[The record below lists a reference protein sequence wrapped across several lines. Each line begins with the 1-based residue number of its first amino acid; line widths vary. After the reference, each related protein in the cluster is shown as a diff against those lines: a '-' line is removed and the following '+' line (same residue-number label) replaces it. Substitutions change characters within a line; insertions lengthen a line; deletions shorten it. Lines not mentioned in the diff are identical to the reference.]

1 MNFRTFIFWVHL
13 VIGVAG
19 GIIILM
25 MSLTGVVLTYE
36 AQINRWDQQEYRS
49 QERATHSEPLT
60 IDELLLHISDHV
72 PDATPSAITI
82 RHNQLEPAV
91 VNVGGGISMFF
102 DRYSGQPLGNNDRP
116 IRRFLRSVMYW
127 HRWFA
132 LDGDNRIYGRT
143 ITNTANLGFLFL
155 VISGA
160 YLWWPKTWSLSALRP
175 ITWFRAGLKGR
186 ARNFN
191 WHNVIGLW
199 MALPLAIIVFSGSAI
214 GYRWVTNGIYFAFG
228 ENPPR
233 QSTITSQSDVTDA
246 NVNEQRHY
254 ASYQP
259 MFDQANIDA
268 QLWNAITLRMPADNA
283 ERVLL
288 LVDRGTG
295 RQPSK
300 QYELAFDR
308 ENGGLVERTG
318 YPAYSPARKFGRWLR
333 FAHTGEVYGF
343 LGQTIAGIAAAGAV
357 VLVWTGLAM
366 AWRRF
371 QNTQSKQSRPSPGE
385 RLR

>member
-1 MNFRTFIFWVHL
+1 
-13 VIGVAG
+13 
-19 GIIILM
+19 M

-36 AQINRWDQQEYRS
+36 SQINRWDQQEYRS
-49 QERATHSEPLT
+49 QEQATRSESLT
-60 IDELLLHISDHV
+60 IDELLPHIAEHT
-72 PDATPSAITI
+72 PDTTPSAVTI
-82 RHNQLEPAV
+82 RHNHLEPAV
-91 VNVGGGISMFF
+91 VNVGGGLSMFF
-102 DRYSGQPLGNNDRP
+102 DRYSGQPLGNSDRP

-143 ITNTANLGFLFL
+143 VTGAANLGFLFL
-155 VISGA
+155 VVSGV
-160 YLWWPKTWSLSALRP
+160 YLWWPKTWSLSLLRQ

-199 MALPLAIIVFSGSAI
+199 MSLPLVIIVFSGSAI
-214 GYRWVTNGIYFAFG
+214 GYRWVSDSIYWVLG
-228 ENPPR
+228 ENPPVR
-233 QSTITSQSDVTDA
+233 ATTTNQSDVEDNNTD
-246 NVNEQRHY
+246 EQRPY
-254 ASYQP
+254 AAYQP
-259 MFDQANIDA
+259 MFDQAKKDA
-268 QLWNAITLRMPADNA
+268 QVWNAITLRLPIDNA
-283 ERVLL
+283 ERVVL

-308 ENGGLVERTG
+308 DNGELIERTG
-318 YPAYSPARKFGRWLR
+318 YPTYSPARKFRRWLR
-333 FAHTGEVYGF
+333 FAHTGEVYGL
-343 LGQTIAGIAAAGAV
+343 LGQTLAGIAASGAV
-357 VLVWTGLAM
+357 VLAWTGLAM

-371 QNTQSKQSRPSPGE
+371 RNAQSKQSRPSPGD

>member
-1 MNFRTFIFWVHL
+1 MNLRTLLFWTHL
-13 VIGVAG
+13 IVGVAAG
-19 GIIILM
+19 LIILM

-36 AQINRWDQQEYRS
+36 SQINRWDQQEYKS
-49 QERATHSEPLT
+49 QDQATRSEPLT
-60 IDELLLHISDHV
+60 LDELLLHIAEHT

-82 RHNQLEPAV
+82 RHNHLEPAV

-102 DRYSGQPLGNNDRP
+102 DRYSGQPLGNSDRP
-116 IRRFLRSVMYW
+116 TRRFLRSVMYW

-132 LDGDNRIYGRT
+132 LDGDNRIYGRALT
-143 ITNTANLGFLFL
+143 GAANLGFLFL
-155 VISGA
+155 VISGV
-160 YLWWPKTWSLSALRP
+160 YLWWPRTWSLTQLRP
-175 ITWFRAGLKGR
+175 AIWFRAGLKGR

-199 MALPLAIIVFSGSAI
+199 MALPLVIIVFSGSAI
-214 GYRWVTNGIYFAFG
+214 GYRWFSDGIYLAFG
-228 ENPPR
+228 ENPPIR
-233 QSTITSQSDVTDA
+233 AAATSRSDADETNST
-246 NVNEQRHY
+246 EQRHY

-259 MFDQANIDA
+259 MFEQANVDA
-268 QLWNAITLRMPADNA
+268 PMWTAITLRLPVDNA

-308 ENGGLVERTG
+308 ENGDLVERIG
-318 YPAYSPARKFGRWLR
+318 YPTYSPARKFRRWLR
-333 FAHTGEVYGF
+333 FAHTGEVYGL
-343 LGQTIAGIAAAGAV
+343 LGQTIAGIAASGAA

-371 QNTQSKQSRPSPGE
+371 RNVQSRQSRPSPRD